1 MQQLTDFV
9 SCTGGGCE
17 DGQKLTQGTDA
28 LQPTLLSMKNLFC
41 ASNSEEVLH
50 ALPCIL
56 KTNLPDRSI
65 TFTVQERGS
74 AKAYTARKWQG

>member
-1 MQQLTDFV
+1 MQQPTDFI
-9 SCTGGGCE
+9 SCPGGGCE
-17 DGQKLTQGTDA
+17 EGQKLTQGTDA
-28 LQPTLLSMKNLFC
+28 LEPTLLSKKNLLC
-41 ASNSEEVLH
+41 TGNSEEVLY
-50 ALPCIL
+50 ALPRIL

>member
-1 MQQLTDFV
+1 MQRPTDFI
-9 SCTGGGCE
+9 SCPGGGCE
-17 DGQKLTQGTDA
+17 EGQKLTQGTDA
-28 LQPTLLSMKNLFC
+28 LQPTLLSTNILC
-41 ASNSEEVLH
+41 AGNSEEVLN
-50 ALPCIL
+50 ALPRIL